1 MPKAKPEKPTI
12 SSFTHL
18 IEKKRE
24 GNEYTD
30 EEIRTIVDAI
40 IDEQMPEYQ
49 QAAWIMTT
57 FFQGMSAQ
65 EISNFT

>member
-12 SSFTHL
+12 SSFTRL
-18 IEKKRE
+18 IAKKRE

-40 IDEQMPEYQ
+40 LDE
-49 QAAWIMTT
+49 
-57 FFQGMSAQ
+57 
-65 EISNFT
+65 